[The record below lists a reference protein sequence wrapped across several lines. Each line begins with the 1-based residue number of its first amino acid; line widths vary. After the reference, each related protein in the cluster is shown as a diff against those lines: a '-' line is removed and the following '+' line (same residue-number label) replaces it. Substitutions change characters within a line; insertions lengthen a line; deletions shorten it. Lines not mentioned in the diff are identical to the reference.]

1 MTLSDMVNE
10 VRPGVVRI
18 GTTRSVGTGVIFETS
33 GRTAY
38 VITNEHVITGHRE
51 VTVIVNDS
59 DRYRGTVLGTDA
71 IRDLAVVSICCGS
84 FRALPFGDAA
94 GLRAGDEVIAVGY
107 ALGLSGQASITRG
120 IVSAIRYDSGHLSDV
135 IQTDAAINPGN
146 SGGPMLS
153 MSGEILGINTFS
165 IEQSRSGRPAE
176 GLGFAVSVSTVQ
188 AHIPRL
194 RTGAA
199 SPTPTPPRRNQ
210 PTRTPSPRPRTPGD
224 DAYVFGPVSG
234 DLRHD
239 PGDGFV
245 EKFSAGVSMLDVAVS
260 GTFVNPYSA
269 ASGSWDYGFVIR
281 AGSGG
286 ASVRALVNSAGRWE
300 MKAGNVTSGQVKEDG
315 SLPDFNSGAGQSNTL
330 VVFVLG
336 KKGVF
341 FVNGEFVAVV
351 DLSQVT
357 EAGDISVITG
367 AYSGNEARG
376 AVTRYE
382 NFQAL
387 QLEKRYGPSNG
398 RLQGVS
404 NRITEYKTGLWT
416 RDSVIEAEFANPA
429 GSGWDYGF
437 VIRNPTF
444 EQLEVVGLT
453 DTGNWFHSA
462 RSPNSGRYVD
472 LAQGRLVDSGVT
484 FRSRNHLMLLSVGDA
499 GLFLV
504 NGQLVGRLSLSHN
517 RSQGNVL
524 VIANFESG
532 HRGSPSFSNLTV
544 WTP

>member
-1 MTLSDMVNE
+1 M
-10 VRPGVVRI
+10 
-18 GTTRSVGTGVIFETS
+18 
-33 GRTAY
+33 
-38 VITNEHVITGHRE
+38 
-51 VTVIVNDS
+51 
-59 DRYRGTVLGTDA
+59 
-71 IRDLAVVSICCGS
+71 
-84 FRALPFGDAA
+84 
-94 GLRAGDEVIAVGY
+94 
-107 ALGLSGQASITRG
+107 
-120 IVSAIRYDSGHLSDV
+120 
-135 IQTDAAINPGN
+135 
-146 SGGPMLS
+146 
-153 MSGEILGINTFS
+153 
-165 IEQSRSGRPAE
+165 
-176 GLGFAVSVSTVQ
+176 
-188 AHIPRL
+188 
-194 RTGAA
+194 
-199 SPTPTPPRRNQ
+199 
-210 PTRTPSPRPRTPGD
+210 
-224 DAYVFGPVSG
+224 
-234 DLRHD
+234 
-239 PGDGFV
+239 
-245 EKFSAGVSMLDVAVS
+245 
-260 GTFVNPYSA
+260 
-269 ASGSWDYGFVIR
+269 
-281 AGSGG
+281 
-286 ASVRALVNSAGRWE
+286 
-300 MKAGNVTSGQVKEDG
+300 
-315 SLPDFNSGAGQSNTL
+315 
-330 VVFVLG
+330 
-336 KKGVF
+336 
-341 FVNGEFVAVV
+341 NGEFVAVV